1 MGWID
6 EPSVLP
12 GKSEQVESLH
22 CLYEV
27 LFWKIFFFFCIWQGY
42 FIVVVHIYQLL
53 TFPDNLS
60 SSKIPHL
67 L

>member
-27 LFWKIFFFFCIWQGY
+27 LFWKIFFFFLYLARLFYCCG
-42 FIVVVHIYQLL
+42 
-53 TFPDNLS
+53 T
-60 SSKIPHL
+60 HL
-67 L
+67 PAFDFSRQFKQF

>member
-27 LFWKIFFFFCIWQGY
+27 LFWKIFFFFVFGKVI
-42 FIVVVHIYQLL
+42 LL
-53 TFPDNLS
+53 LWYTFTS
-60 SSKIPHL
+60 F
-67 L
+67 